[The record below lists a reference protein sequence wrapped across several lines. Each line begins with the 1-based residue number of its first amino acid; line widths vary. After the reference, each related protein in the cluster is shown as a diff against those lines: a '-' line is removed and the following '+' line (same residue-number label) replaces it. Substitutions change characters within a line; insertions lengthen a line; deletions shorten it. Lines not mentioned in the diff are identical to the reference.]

1 MKIKELFLKNS
12 FFYCFPK
19 SKVII
24 QGLVE
29 VDGNTCSGSESF
41 EEWEEGAII
50 EEVRSDVFS

>member
-1 MKIKELFLKNS
+1 MIIA
-12 FFYCFPK
+12 FYSKSHK
-19 SKVII
+19 SKVNI